1 MYVAKLFTVQTWMI
15 FDKSRFPCLFAVPLF
30 IVWSVINSVAWGYGS
45 TQALPWTT
53 ILFLMSFW
61 FVSKLSDV
69 CHKSWTCFCGFCQ
82 VRTEGDKMLVIRQS
96 QFDASHFL
104 PAREWMLQYIYCLQ
118 PLKFLQNYKL
128 NSCAPPWSLSRI
140 KFAQTHNSLK
150 TLSSVQCLFL

>member
-1 MYVAKLFTVQTWMI
+1 MI
-15 FDKSRFPCLFAVPLF
+15 FDESCFPFFFAVPLF

-96 QFDASHFL
+96 QFDASDFL
-104 PAREWMLQYIYCLQ
+104 PAREWMLQYIYLRQ
-118 PLKFLQNYKL
+118 PTKSIQNYKL
-128 NSCAPPWSLSRI
+128 NFCSAPWSLSHRRSI
-140 KFAQTHNSLK
+140 KFAQTHNLLNNAQK
-150 TLSSVQCLFL
+150 TMSSVQCLFL